1 MFLKKKVQSIFKK
14 TAQNLFKLFHGK
26 IKYVNDD
33 SLISKLEKKK
43 LITCNQPRSVKK
55 IILLI

>member
-43 LITCNQPRSVKK
+43 INNLQPTAKCKK
-55 IILLI
+55 NYFT

>member
-43 LITCNQPRSVKK
+43 N
-55 IILLI
+55 